1 MGYTH
6 YATTHRDFTDAEWGE
21 VTERARW
28 IVAAAAAVGIDLA
41 GPDGD
46 GEPVIDGERIAFN
59 GRGEPGGPLVYEAA
73 VVTRERDGDGW
84 GFTKT
89 GFENRPTRPYD
100 AAVVAIFEGAATT
113 AREALTWSSDGDEA
127 DHAAGLRLLE
137 LADRMRDLNDRA
149 RELRAA

>member
-100 AAVVAIFEGAATT
+100 AAVVAIFEGAASI
-113 AREALTWSSDGDEA
+113 APDAYRWSSDGEGA
-127 DHAAGLRLLE
+127 ELAPGMQLCEIAHRLCE
-137 LADRMRDLNDRA
+137 LADNT
-149 RELRAA
+149 AAAHAA